1 MEDPKIW
8 ADDTPKVGTS
18 ASSKRAARDSPSA
31 KNFLRCDQ
39 TIRQALT
46 LHWGPMSPKIV
57 PPNGKYPSQCN
68 FVPGYWSDT
77 VRANRVSLEEER
89 VRVNR
94 KSGSITM
101 TKNSRKQTAQG
112 GGLARQ
118 LGLFGTTMAV
128 MGGII
133 GAGIFI
139 NPYLVADRVHT
150 SALILGAWVA
160 GGGIALLGGFIYAE
174 LAARLPVVG
183 GQYAYLREALYP
195 AVAFLYGWVL
205 LLVIQTGGMAAVAV
219 TFAKYFLELTHWQV
233 SAPLIAAS
241 ALALLTIINCL
252 GVRTGSRVQSVMTL
266 AAIAAIAML
275 ELFSFL
281 RGGPSQISWRP
292 ILDQPMSASL
302 IFTFGAAMTP
312 VLFAYGGWQTSSFL
326 AGEVRDPGK
335 TLPRGLIL
343 GVLGVI
349 AVYTSVN
356 FVYVRALGPA
366 GLAATMTPA
375 SSVMRMLLGPRGG
388 SLIAAGIALSAF
400 GFLGQSMLTAPR
412 VYFAMAEDRVFF
424 RGVAWIDPRTRVPVV
439 AILLQ
444 GVWAIVI
451 ALTGTY
457 SQVVN
462 YVVAMDSMFFGLT
475 AVCLLVLRR
484 RAADSGSS
492 AIEFRVPGHP
502 WTTLLFIAAEWIVV
516 VSTFAHDP
524 KRSFIGLAIAI
535 AGLPAYFLWRE
546 RNKLE
551 GET

>member
-1 MEDPKIW
+1 MRNSENP
-8 ADDTPKVGTS
+8 
-18 ASSKRAARDSPSA
+18 SK
-31 KNFLRCDQ
+31 
-39 TIRQALT
+39 QA
-46 LHWGPMSPKIV
+46 H
-57 PPNGKYPSQCN
+57 Q
-68 FVPGYWSDT
+68 
-77 VRANRVSLEEER
+77 
-89 VRVNR
+89 
-94 KSGSITM
+94 GS
-101 TKNSRKQTAQG
+101 
-112 GGLARQ
+112 GLARQ

-139 NPYLVADRVHT
+139 NPYLVAERVHT

-160 GGGIALLGGFIYAE
+160 GGLIALLGGFIYAE

-183 GQYAYLREALYP
+183 GQYAYLREALHP

-219 TFAKYFLELTHWQV
+219 TFAKYFLELTRWQV
-233 SAPLIAAS
+233 GASLIAAS

-252 GVRTGSRVQSVMTL
+252 GVRAGSRVQSVMTL
-266 AAIAAIAML
+266 AAIAAIAVL

-326 AGEVRDPGK
+326 AGEVRDPRK
-335 TLPRGLIL
+335 TLPQGLVV

-375 SSVMRMLLGPRGG
+375 SSVMRMLLGQRGG

-412 VYFAMAEDRVFF
+412 VYFAMAKDRVFF
-424 RGVAWIDPRTRVPVV
+424 QGVAWIDPRTRVPVV

-444 GVWAIVI
+444 GLWAIVI

-457 SQVVN
+457 AQVVN

-484 RAADSGSS
+484 RAADLGSP

-502 WTTLLFIAAEWIVV
+502 WTTLLFISAEWIVV

-524 KRSFIGLAIAI
+524 KRSLIGLAIAI
-535 AGLPAYFLWRE
+535 AGLPAYFLWRAKN
-546 RNKLE
+546 RSE
-551 GET
+551 GEA

>member
-1 MEDPKIW
+1 MTEN
-8 ADDTPKVGTS
+8 S
-18 ASSKRAARDSPSA
+18 
-31 KNFLRCDQ
+31 
-39 TIRQALT
+39 
-46 LHWGPMSPKIV
+46 
-57 PPNGKYPSQCN
+57 GKQS
-68 FVPGYWSDT
+68 V
-77 VRANRVSLEEER
+77 
-89 VRVNR
+89 
-94 KSGSITM
+94 
-101 TKNSRKQTAQG
+101 QG

-139 NPYLVADRVHT
+139 NPYLVAERVHT
-150 SALILGAWVA
+150 SALILGAWIA
-160 GGGIALLGGFIYAE
+160 GGLIALLGGFIYAE

-183 GQYAYLREALYP
+183 GQYAYLREALHP

-205 LLVIQTGGMAAVAV
+205 LLAIQTGGMAAVAV
-219 TFAKYFLELTHWQV
+219 TFAKYFLELTRWQV
-233 SAPLIAAS
+233 GASLIAAS
-241 ALALLTIINCL
+241 ALALLTMINCL
-252 GVRTGSRVQSVMTL
+252 GVRAGSRVQSVMTL
-266 AAIAAIAML
+266 AAIAAIAVL

-281 RGGPSQISWRP
+281 RGGPSQISWLP
-292 ILDQPMSASL
+292 VLDQPMSASL

-326 AGEVRDPGK
+326 AGEVRDPSK
-335 TLPRGLIL
+335 TLPRGLVL

-356 FVYVRALGPA
+356 FVYVRAMGPA
-366 GLAATMTPA
+366 GLADTMTPA

-424 RGVAWIDPRTRVPVV
+424 RSVAWIDPRTHVPVV

-457 SQVVN
+457 AQVVN

-484 RAADSGSS
+484 RAADSGSP

-502 WTTLLFIAAEWIVV
+502 WTTLLFIVAEWIVV

-524 KRSFIGLAIAI
+524 KRSLIGLAIAI
-535 AGLPAYFLWRE
+535 AGLPAYFLWRT
-546 RNKLE
+546 RNRRK